1 MSEPRKIVMEDGAV
15 IYKCREC
22 DFEVSEDGKCSEG
35 AEPCYYCPPE
45 TCEGCG
51 RGFCDQSC

>member
-1 MSEPRKIVMEDGAV
+1 MGEPRKIVLDDGAV

-22 DFEVSEDGKCSEG
+22 EEIVQEDGRCFEASER
-35 AEPCYYCPPE
+35 CFYCPPE
-45 TCEGCG
+45 TCSGCG